1 MAEIPRVLICDLEI
15 LMISMII
22 QWDLACK
29 KFRCIRHVTISW
41 CDCGMDL
48 AIPIV
53 YIVLK
58 KKVYLGIEGKGEV
71 RRVT

>member
-22 QWDLACK
+22 QWDLGCK

-41 CDCGMDL
+41 YDCGMDL
-48 AIPIV
+48 AIPIA

-58 KKVYLGIEGKGEV
+58 KKVYLGIEGKEELEE
-71 RRVT
+71 